1 MSLYD
6 VKLHFP
12 LTLPEAFEL
21 LEELEDAR
29 VLAGGTD
36 LLVDI
41 KQGLVEAKH
50 LIALQNIEALRT
62 IDIQDGQVRLGA
74 MVTPQKI
81 STHPLVA
88 EHFPV
93 LGEAARSMA
102 STQIRSM
109 ATIGGNIAS
118 AVPSADLPPSL
129 MALGASVK
137 LECSQGSRDVSLA
150 DFFTGPRDTVCGGGE
165 ILTAVVVPF
174 PPPDSG
180 TSYQKLTLRE
190 VNALAVASAASSLTL
205 SKEVISSARIILGAV
220 APTPLLAAEASDLLV
235 GKMPSDDSFQQAA
248 ARAQEE
254 SRPISDIRGSI
265 WFRKELVR
273 VLVYRSL
280 SSASD
285 RALAG
290 DQGGK

>member
-1 MSLYD
+1 MLLSD
-6 VKLHFP
+6 VKLHSP
-12 LTLPEAFEL
+12 RTLPEAFEL
-21 LEELEDAR
+21 LDELEEAR
-29 VLAGGTD
+29 ILAGGTD

-41 KQGLVEAKH
+41 KQGLIKGKH
-50 LIALQNIEALRT
+50 LISLQKVEVLRI
-62 IDIQDGQVRLGA
+62 IDTQDDKIRLGA
-74 MVTPQKI
+74 MVTPQEI

-88 EHFPV
+88 EHLPA

-129 MALGASVK
+129 MAMKASVS
-137 LECSQGSRDVSLA
+137 LECSGGSREVSLG

-165 ILTAVVVPF
+165 ILTGILVPY
-174 PPPDSG
+174 PPPNSG

-190 VNALAVASAASSLTL
+190 ANALAVASAASFLTL
-205 SKEVISSARIILGAV
+205 CKEAISSARIILGAV

-235 GKMPSDDSFQQAA
+235 GKNPSDDFFQKAA

-254 SRPISDIRGSI
+254 SHPISDIRGSI

-280 SSASD
+280 KSALS
-285 RALAG
+285 RAQAE